1 MDNEKDL
8 YIKEKLQNDKLI
20 SKNADD
26 IINKFFDMEDVK
38 MKNNNDNQNKK
49 IKSKKIL
56 FSDKWKKILVTAA
69 SLMVIFGVANV
80 YASTKGYGNIFFLI
94 KYLITGENSYVTGK
108 DEILTDSDITISYE
122 PISVTENL
130 SIIIKKIQIKDNV
143 AKLFVIVNEK
153 ERLDSEIVPLKYK
166 VMNDKN
172 VVLCDQKSSKEPDEY
187 LYTDELRINDF
198 KETDEILK
206 MEIYKANSEILVTFN
221 IDLKNQTIEVVGEKE
236 ALSKI
241 SEIELKK
248 FLNYVSGLSN
258 NSIVSKDE
266 RLIRISLEMLKLEN
280 ISNNEIISDY
290 NRIGYPVEEVNELI
304 SNCFSDNVAE
314 NISQGET
321 IERYHKNGIDYY
333 TFKNNEVLD
342 GGYLTGECININN
355 ISYCNGLYT
364 VTYTFYHRGIE
375 PDEDIDMNNYN
386 IYEQTVYIKLN
397 ENNKYSKFK
406 LVSMENAEII
416 QFRNNPNSSINN
428 ENNSTTSTVNHKNNN
443 LNVANTE
450 STNNHVNNDS
460 TSKDNSSYNNIVPN
474 NVDNSSDNVIDNNTS
489 VNTNN
494 NQNNNINNNEK
505 SNSKNENNNNSNN
518 EKIDNYASTM
528 SWTEYW
534 APGLKFQYPTVFE
547 LIEEGGYYR
556 GNNQG
561 ELTTRITGIA
571 VGKNPDTNERIE
583 SKLMIKIYNPQFVSE
598 SYMRS
603 KVYPNGTDEC
613 GSFENSRGIKW
624 YIVGNNQTGETG
636 YTYSEKYSNF
646 EISSDGSYVENQIE
660 FVTDNINN
668 YKVRNIINWLLGS
681 TQLTSW

>member
-108 DEILTDSDITISYE
+108 DEILADSDITISYE

-206 MEIYKANSEILVTFN
+206 LEIYKANSEILVTFN

-241 SEIELKK
+241 SEIELKR

-474 NVDNSSDNVIDNNTS
+474 NVDNSSDNVTDNNTS
-489 VNTNN
+489 VNT
-494 NQNNNINNNEK
+494 NNNEK

-583 SKLMIKIYNPQFVSE
+583 SKLMIKIYNPKFISVEEYNLKMKEASN
-598 SYMRS
+598 Y
-603 KVYPNGTDEC
+603 GA
-613 GSFENSRGIKW
+613 FENNRGIKW
-624 YIVGNNQTGETG
+624 NILNSNQSIEPG
-636 YTYSEKYSNF
+636 YSYSEAYSNF
-646 EISSDGSYVENQIE
+646 VYMSDSNSYVETSIE
-660 FVTDNINN
+660 FITDNNEN
-668 YKVRNIINWLLGS
+668 FKVRNIINWLLGS